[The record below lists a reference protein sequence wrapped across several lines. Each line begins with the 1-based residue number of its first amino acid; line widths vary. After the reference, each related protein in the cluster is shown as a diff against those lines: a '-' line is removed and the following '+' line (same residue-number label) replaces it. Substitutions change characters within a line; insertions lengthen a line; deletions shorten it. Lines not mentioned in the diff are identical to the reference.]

1 MVRVGAK
8 FGRKS
13 CTHFLYFQKNI
24 MKDIVKGSPFLKEEL
39 LLTLA
44 GEVDYPKFLTNLFA
58 KPFAHDYKY

>member
-1 MVRVGAK
+1 
-8 FGRKS
+8 
-13 CTHFLYFQKNI
+13 

-58 KPFAHDYKY
+58 KPFAHDYKYWNRENLTKEKVLQKMKNFLISRL